1 MATRRRLG
9 RLVHK
14 ADFQQLLATP
24 ALCRSA
30 HFAAHHRRLTDVAA
44 TPPADVS
51 PERGLSTA
59 TEHDRE
65 PAVDKMR
72 AQHWFGVVLPKRW
85 ARRAVTRNLLRRLL
99 RTEMEG
105 RLCRL
110 PPGQWLF
117 RLRAAWSRDAYRSAS
132 SVALRHDVRREIG
145 ALFDRLE
152 RTPC

>member
-1 MATRRRLG
+1 MGTRWHLG

-24 ALCRSA
+24 ALSRSA
-30 HFAAHHRRLTDVAA
+30 HFAAHHRRLIEATATDS
-44 TPPADVS
+44 ADAS
-51 PERGLSTA
+51 PDRDLSTGI
-59 TEHDRE
+59 EHDSE
-65 PAVDKMR
+65 ASVDKMR
-72 AQHWFGVVLPKRW
+72 THHWFGVVLPKRW

-105 RLCRL
+105 RLSRL

-117 RLRAAWSRDAYRSAS
+117 RLRAAWTRDAYRSAS
-132 SVALRHDVRREIG
+132 SVALRHDVRRELG